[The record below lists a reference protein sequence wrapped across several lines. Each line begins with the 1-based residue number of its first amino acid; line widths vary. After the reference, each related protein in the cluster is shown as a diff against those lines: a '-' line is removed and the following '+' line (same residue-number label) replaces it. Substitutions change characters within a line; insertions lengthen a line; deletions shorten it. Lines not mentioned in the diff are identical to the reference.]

1 MGFSVL
7 EIIQTYSR
15 CNKVSIPYKFVGR
28 RSGDFPYVVAENSL
42 ALDLLNWSPSKT
54 IEDIC
59 LDSYRY
65 IRNKYS
71 LNELLD

>member
-1 MGFSVL
+1 MFYTI
-7 EIIQTYSR
+7 EIIQTYSKF
-15 CNKVSIPYKFVGR
+15 NKVSIPYKFVGR
-28 RSGDFPYVVAENSL
+28 RPGDFPYVVAENSL

-71 LNELLD
+71 LNEL